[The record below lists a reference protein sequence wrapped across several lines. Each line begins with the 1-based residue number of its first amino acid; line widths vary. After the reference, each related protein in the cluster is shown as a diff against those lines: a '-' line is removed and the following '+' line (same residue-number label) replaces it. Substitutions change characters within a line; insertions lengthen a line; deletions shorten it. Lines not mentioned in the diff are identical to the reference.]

1 MRNRDATLLGAIIV
15 AISGHVVHPAN
26 AVSSQTPPSS
36 AAAAR
41 GDNEE
46 LKRLRDEDQGD
57 RAPTVIDWSVVTP
70 RDRAR
75 LRRVR
80 ELFAA
85 DGLHTANDYLRSA
98 LILQHGEAPDDFLLA
113 HDFCVAAMVL
123 GRNDVESAS
132 LAAGAEDR
140 FLMNVGRPQRFGTQ
154 FRRDG
159 TGPWHLYTVGDGVT
173 DALRKLMGTPSLAE
187 ARVRE
192 AEMNGKP

>member
-15 AISGHVVHPAN
+15 AISGHVVHPAT
-26 AVSSQTPPSS
+26 AVSSQTPSS
-36 AAAAR
+36 SPAAAV
-41 GDNEE
+41 GDSEE
-46 LKRLRDEDQGD
+46 LKRLRDEDQSD
-57 RAPTVIDWSVVTP
+57 RAPNVVDGSVVTA

-75 LRRVR
+75 RGRVR
-80 ELFAA
+80 ELFAV
-85 DGLHTANDYLRSA
+85 DSLHTANDYLRSA

-140 FLMNVGRPQRFGTQ
+140 FLMNAGRPQRFGTQ

-159 TGPWHLYTVGDGVT
+159 TGPWRLYTVGDGVT
-173 DALRKLMGTPSLAE
+173 DELRRLMGTPSLAE
-187 ARVRE
+187 ARARE
-192 AEMNGKP
+192 AEMNGRP

>member
-1 MRNRDATLLGAIIV
+1 M
-15 AISGHVVHPAN
+15 
-26 AVSSQTPPSS
+26 PPSS
-36 AAAAR
+36 PAAAR
-41 GDNEE
+41 GDSEE

-57 RAPTVIDWSVVTP
+57 RA
-70 RDRAR
+70 R
-75 LRRVR
+75 LKRVR

-85 DGLHTANDYLRSA
+85 DGLHTANDFLRSA
-98 LILQHGEAPDDFLLA
+98 LILQHGEAADDFLLA

-159 TGPWHLYTVGDGVT
+159 AGPWHLYIVGDAGT
-173 DALRKLMGTPSLAE
+173 DALRELMGTPSLAE
-187 ARVRE
+187 ARARE
-192 AEMNGKP
+192 AEMNGK

>member
-1 MRNRDATLLGAIIV
+1 MRNRDATLLGAILV
-15 AISGHVVHPAN
+15 AIFGHVVDPAN
-26 AVSSQTPPSS
+26 AVSSPPPSS
-36 AAAAR
+36 SPAAAPG
-41 GDNEE
+41 GDSEE
-46 LKRLRDEDQGD
+46 LKRLRDEDQSD
-57 RAPTVIDWSVVTP
+57 RAPNAIDWSVVTP

-98 LILQHGEAPDDFLLA
+98 LILQHGDAPDDFLLA

-159 TGPWHLYTVGDGVT
+159 AGPWRLHTVGDGVT

-187 ARVRE
+187 ARARE
-192 AEMNGKP
+192 AEMNGK

>member
-1 MRNRDATLLGAIIV
+1 MQNRDATLLGAILV
-15 AISGHVVHPAN
+15 AISAHLIHPAS
-26 AVSSQTPPSS
+26 AVSSPTPPSS
-36 AAAAR
+36 STTAQ

-98 LILQHGEAPDDFLLA
+98 LILQHGEGPDDFLLA

-159 TGPWHLYTVGDGVT
+159 KGPWHLYTIGDGVT
-173 DALRKLMGTPSLAE
+173 DALRKLMGTPSLLE
-187 ARVRE
+187 ARARE
-192 AEMNGKP
+192 AEMNSK

>member
-15 AISGHVVHPAN
+15 AISAHLIHPAS
-26 AVSSQTPPSS
+26 AVPSQTPS
-36 AAAAR
+36 ASPAR

-98 LILQHGEAPDDFLLA
+98 LILQHGEGPDDFLLA

-123 GRNDVESAS
+123 GRNDGESAS

-159 TGPWHLYTVGDGVT
+159 TGPWRLYTVGDGVT
-173 DALRKLMGTPSLAE
+173 DALRKLMGTPSLSE
-187 ARVRE
+187 ARARE
-192 AEMNGKP
+192 AEMNGK